1 MNIMNQ
7 TPLEGVK
14 LFQSNTY
21 PSESIDLYWRGSQP
35 IIFELS
41 DTPDRGDAYPHFL
54 AMIQD
59 KLDILDAKTLT
70 SNDQFLLTAEVQLD
84 GCRPFYV
91 TQEDD
96 VVVLSIA
103 PAKLTGEFKEGMM
116 SMYQVSVFLLAIY
129 EAVLATTFSPVDLC
143 WLLGPDGRSV
153 GLYDSKIW
161 KEAERRLPG
170 SYFLDLLGTTEGTL
184 LDPK

>member
-1 MNIMNQ
+1 MNITNQ

-14 LFQSNTY
+14 LFQSSTY
-21 PSESIDLYWRGSQP
+21 PSEGIDLYWRGSQP
-35 IIFELS
+35 IVFELS

-54 AMIQD
+54 AMIQS
-59 KLDILDAKTLT
+59 KLNILDAKTFT
-70 SNDQFLLTAEVQLD
+70 SNDQFLLTAQVQLD

-96 VVVLSIA
+96 VIVLSIE
-103 PAKLTGEFKEGMM
+103 PAKLSGEFKVGSM
-116 SMYQVSVFLLAIY
+116 SVYQASVFLLAIT
-129 EAVLATTFSPVDLC
+129 EAILATTFSPVDLY
-143 WLLGPDGRSV
+143 WLLGPEGRSV

-170 SYFLDLLGTTEGTL
+170 SYFLDLIGVIEATL
-184 LDPK
+184 VDPK